1 MQTKKQASPFSNMS
15 DEQLIF
21 YGFDDLSSKIERDAP
36 LDKSVF
42 KSSNMFLVI
51 MNHFVK
57 NVTHISC

>member
-42 KSSNMFLVI
+42 KS
-51 MNHFVK
+51 
-57 NVTHISC
+57 T